1 MKKFKILQELSK
13 CDKETGSEQMM
24 LENGADTL
32 AWPRV
37 ATNLKLVKMK
47 YLWSLSYTLVT
58 GLGVFTNP
66 LNNPKK

>member
-1 MKKFKILQELSK
+1 MQELSK

-47 YLWSLSYTLVT
+47 YLWSAIKQRAVKWGMPIL
-58 GLGVFTNP
+58 
-66 LNNPKK
+66 